1 MAAPPEYPRLLRAPR
16 SSFFLFGPRGTGK
29 STWARRELPDAT
41 RFDLLDE
48 RLYQSLLGE
57 PGLFGDRLQTLETG
71 SWVWVNEVQR
81 LPSLLNEVHRFV
93 EERRLKFALTGSS
106 ARRLRRAGVNLLG
119 GRTVTRAMY
128 PFLPEELGADFD
140 LDVALRFGTIPIVF
154 TAEDRDEALRAY
166 VETYLKQEI
175 QAEALVRNL
184 RGFARFL
191 PVAGL
196 FHGQVLNTAG
206 LARDAGVA
214 RTTVEGFL
222 GILEDTL
229 LAFRLPAFEGR
240 LRVREKRHPKLYW
253 VDPGLARAVTRRT
266 GSLSPEERGPLL
278 EGWVA
283 SLLRAHGDLEGLFD
297 EMSYWAPADAVR
309 TEVDF
314 LLRKGDRFTAV
325 EVKSSRRLSSEA
337 FRGLRAIEG
346 LKGLSRR
353 ILVAPVPEPR
363 RTEDGIDVVSPL
375 RLIDALRQG
384 AGRGREPNP

>member
-1 MAAPPEYPRLLRAPR
+1 MGAHIEYPRLLQPPR
-16 SSFFLFGPRGTGK
+16 STFFLFGPRGTGK
-29 STWARRELPDAT
+29 STWARSRLPGAT

-48 RLYQSLLGE
+48 RLYQSLLAD
-57 PGLFGDRLQTLETG
+57 PGLFGDRLRTAAAG
-71 SWVWVNEVQR
+71 SWVWVDEIQR
-81 LPSLLNEVHRFV
+81 LPNLLNEVHRFS

-106 ARRLRRAGVNLLG
+106 ARQLRRSGVNLLG
-119 GRTVTRAMY
+119 GRAVTRTMY
-128 PFLPEELGADFD
+128 PFLPEELGGDFD
-140 LDVALRFGTIPIVF
+140 LESALRFGTIPIVF
-154 TAEDRDEALRAY
+154 ASEDREETLRAY
-166 VETYLKQEI
+166 VETYLKEEI

-184 RGFARFL
+184 PGFARFL

-206 LARDAGVA
+206 LSRDAGVA

-253 VDPGLARAVTRRT
+253 IDPGLARAVSRHT
-266 GSLSPEERGPLL
+266 GPVSPEERGRQL

-283 SLLRAHGDLEGLFD
+283 SLLRAYGDLERLFD
-297 EMSYWAPADAVR
+297 EMFYWAPADAAR

-314 LLRKGDRFTAV
+314 LLRKGSRFIAI
-325 EVKSSRRLSSEA
+325 EVKSSRRLSAED
-337 FRGLRAIEG
+337 FRGLRAIDG

-353 ILVAPVPEPR
+353 ILVAPVSEAR
-363 RTEDGIDVVSPL
+363 RTEDGIDVVAPL
-375 RLIDALRQG
+375 GLIG
-384 AGRGREPNP
+384 AVRAASASRP